1 MLPQVGKVPTKPGVF
16 LLNEQLQVSWIL
28 LAWFMSFHQA
38 WDLRLRQWVSNS
50 YGSLTQKFKTIAGA
64 SQPCAMSTWLIQI
77 LDDTRLI
84 SSCGQFLLYCSLL
97 HPTNVCSHR
106 SLPCT
111 VSPEDHLS
119 CDIGSRSS
127 GSDCQAGVVLGSL
140 NSHHNGHMK
149 SRGKNDAS
157 SQIHDTAPVSHTLDI
172 TWHLDISWLSM
183 SMWLLFPLDSQCQ
196 AIAGLQNCGYARLLN
211 KGSPLPPGVH
221 SVEVVVWLRE
231 CSDPFDHTLYSML
244 RACRVTPQHSSK
256 SDSKADVIY
265 LQKSS
270 GMFFH
275 LVCHDVLI
283 SFLYCLSSFATQ
295 WTCKMRK
302 LAGLGTRSY
311 SDSLTSPYTTLNLN

>member
-16 LLNEQLQVSWIL
+16 LLNNSQILPQVSWIL

-64 SQPCAMSTWLIQI
+64 SQPCAMSTWLIRI

-211 KGSPLPPGVH
+211 KGSPLPPGIH

-256 SDSKADVIY
+256 RPMWYTSRRVRA
-265 LQKSS
+265 
-270 GMFFH
+270 
-275 LVCHDVLI
+275 C
-283 SFLYCLSSFATQ
+283 SFIWFATMSLFRFFIV
-295 WTCKMRK
+295 CPVLPLSEPA

>member
-1 MLPQVGKVPTKPGVF
+1 MLPQVRKVPTKPGVF
-16 LLNEQLQVSWIL
+16 LLNNSQILPQVSWIL

-64 SQPCAMSTWLIQI
+64 SQPCAMSTWLIRI

-84 SSCGQFLLYCSLL
+84 SSSGQFLLYCSLL

-172 TWHLDISWLSM
+172 TWHLDISWLIIHVNVAFVSTRLPM
-183 SMWLLFPLDSQCQ
+183 SGNRGTAELWLRPAAEQRQSIASWHPQCGSCGVIAGVLWPVWPYAIQHATSLSRHSTALLEKRQQGRCDIPPEESGHVLSFGLPRCPYFVSLLFVQFCHSVN
-196 AIAGLQNCGYARLLN
+196 LQNEETSRFGYKILF
-211 KGSPLPPGVH
+211 
-221 SVEVVVWLRE
+221 W
-231 CSDPFDHTLYSML
+231 
-244 RACRVTPQHSSK
+244 
-256 SDSKADVIY
+256 
-265 LQKSS
+265 
-270 GMFFH
+270 
-275 LVCHDVLI
+275 
-283 SFLYCLSSFATQ
+283 
-295 WTCKMRK
+295 
-302 LAGLGTRSY
+302 
-311 SDSLTSPYTTLNLN
+311 